1 MLEDPALAGRVLG
14 GRYRVSSFL
23 GEGAMARVYRAT
35 PVDGG
40 QALALKVMHPD
51 LAQDP
56 TFMRR
61 FRREAKAAACLH
73 HPNVVQV
80 VDFGVDGDLA
90 YIAMELLEG
99 SDLFDILVT
108 EGRLGQART
117 ARLMV
122 QICEALQ
129 HAHERGIIHRD
140 LKPENVMVLR
150 ERPGERVPRV
160 KVLDFG
166 IAKVHQREHAED
178 LPSVSGSALTNVGSA
193 LGTPEYM
200 SPEQCEGIEV
210 DARSDV
216 YTCGGVLYRMLVGR
230 VPFAGSIALD
240 TMLRHL
246 RDPPQ
251 PLREIVPELDPA
263 LEAIVLRALAKQ
275 PADRQQTAAA
285 LGAELAALVPA
296 LEAREAA
303 RPLRLPPAPPRPAR
317 RHSPRS
323 APPAVRGAEARP
335 VAVATSDTDPDTI
348 PSQRGERLRSSGR
361 PPVTPLVPHRVA
373 AVVRPAAPA
382 APARGSAPA
391 AAALRDRDDVDELD
405 AEAPTDVDLLGPAER
420 MAAVGLLPPER
431 RADTEDNTLV
441 MTGRNSDPGEG
452 VLTTPFIA
460 PHPGLGHAHRAGPA
474 AFAPVAAPPQ
484 PFAPRPSAPSL
495 PGGDGVAAPI
505 RVAPLFFI
513 TFSIVLAIGMA
524 LLRWARPF

>member
-1 MLEDPALAGRVLG
+1 MLEDPAIAGRVLG

-35 PVDGG
+35 PTLGG
-40 QALALKVMHPD
+40 QDVAVKVMHPD
-51 LAQDP
+51 LAEDP

-61 FRREAKAAACLH
+61 FRREAKAAACLQ

-80 VDFGVDGDLA
+80 IDFGVDGDLA

-99 SDLFDILVT
+99 SDLFDILAD

-117 ARLMV
+117 VRLMLQV
-122 QICEALQ
+122 CAALQ
-129 HAHERGIIHRD
+129 HAHDRGIIHRD
-140 LKPENVMVLR
+140 LKPENVMVLS
-150 ERPGERVPRV
+150 EPPGHGAPRV

-166 IAKVHQREHAED
+166 IAKVHQRERAED
-178 LPSVSGSALTNVGSA
+178 MPSVSGSALTNVGSA

-246 RDPPQ
+246 RDPPR
-251 PLREIVPELDPA
+251 PPRELVPELDPA

-275 PADRQQTAAA
+275 PDDRPQTAGA
-285 LGAELAALVPA
+285 LGAELAALLPA
-296 LEAREAA
+296 LDAREAA
-303 RPLRLPPAPPRPAR
+303 RPLRPPPSVPPRPAR
-317 RHSPRS
+317 RGHSPRT

-335 VAVATSDTDPDTI
+335 LAVATGDTDPDTI
-348 PSQRGERLRSSGR
+348 PSQRTGGLRSYSNTPVAPPATAHAAVLR
-361 PPVTPLVPHRVA
+361 TAAAPPVGTLDP
-373 AVVRPAAPA
+373 APA
-382 APARGSAPA
+382 SHE
-391 AAALRDRDDVDELD
+391 DVDALD
-405 AEAPTDVDLLGPAER
+405 AEVPTDVDLLGSAER
-420 MAAVGLLPPER
+420 LVEAGLPSDRRGDPE
-431 RADTEDNTLV
+431 DDTLV
-441 MTGRNSDPGEG
+441 MPGRESDPGEG

-460 PHPGLGHAHRAGPA
+460 APRASALLPAPGGPPA
-474 AFAPVAAPPQ
+474 LAPVMPPTQ
-484 PFAPRPSAPSL
+484 PLAPRPSAPAL
-495 PGGDGVAAPI
+495 PGNDGVAAPI